1 MNAKIIITL
10 LLIIIIIIL
19 IIFFNANHRES
30 KETAVFDSIIP
41 AGSNMTSGSN
51 IPAGVSGINS
61 KTDTYKIKVKGV
73 ITKQILFT
81 GVDVNI
87 DAAGQ
92 VDNQN
97 QGMQIE
103 MNVSI
108 PFSGTESSEMYL
120 IGGDVYRKQ
129 SGEWIK
135 TKLTETERAYVWDK
149 NNFLKRDDELMNSS
163 VVEFAGNET
172 INGVSLSVV
181 KITPGKELLK
191 NYVAAWMEQ
200 FSDAV
205 PEYRNLPDASD
216 IEFKNVT
223 ITYRLKN
230 DTRRIVKEDF
240 RADAVMAGDNYVIRI
255 SSEIYDYNKPVD
267 INPPV

>member
-1 MNAKIIITL
+1 MNARIIIPL

-19 IIFFNANHRES
+19 IIFFNANHREN
-30 KETAVFDSIIP
+30 KETTIFDSVIP
-41 AGSNMTSGSN
+41 AESN
-51 IPAGVSGINS
+51 ITAGFSEMNN

-97 QGMQIE
+97 RRMQIE

-108 PFSGTESSEMYL
+108 PFSGTENLEMYL

-129 SGEWIK
+129 SGEWVK
-135 TKLTETERAYVWDK
+135 TELNETEREYVWDK
-149 NNFLKRDDELMNSS
+149 NNFLKRDEKLMNSPE
-163 VVEFAGNET
+163 VKFMGNET
-172 INGVSLSVV
+172 INGVSSSVM

-200 FSDAV
+200 FSEAM
-205 PEYRNLPDASD
+205 PKYQNLPDASD

-223 ITYRLKN
+223 VTYWLKN
-230 DTRRIVKEDF
+230 DTSHVIKEDF
-240 RADAVMAGDNYVIRI
+240 RADAVMAGENYGIRI

-267 INPPV
+267 INPPI